1 MALNRQREACFLRQ
15 NRCMSC
21 HRNTDLARADV
32 TARSLQARDALARP
46 LVVQHFAV
54 LDDVHTERIGGAG
67 IAPDHCIVARC
78 SGIGLQ
84 HGAVDRKARFVG
96 EVEVGRFF
104 HHVFARQDVGAYA
117 VQAHGVGAPYLRVL
131 CAGRHGH
138 VQIAAR
144 REHHVVVQ
152 VLRHAAPQRHGM
164 LVKRGVVLHH
174 VIRAHDGRVA
184 PCITRADIAFLQHRY
199 VFDAVVFSQVIRGG

>member
-1 MALNRQREACFLRQ
+1 MALNRQGESGFLRQ
-15 NRCMSC
+15 HRGMSR
-21 HRNTDLARADV
+21 HRNADLARADV

-46 LVVQHFAV
+46 LVVQDFAV
-54 LDDVHTERIGGAG
+54 LDDVHTQRVGSAG
-67 IAPDHCIVARC
+67 IAPDHCVMARRARV
-78 SGIGLQ
+78 GLQ

-104 HHVFARQDVGAYA
+104 HHVFAGQNVGAYA
-117 VQAHGVGAPYLRVL
+117 VQAHGVGAPDLRVL
-131 CAGRHGH
+131 RAGRHGH
-138 VQIAAR
+138 KQIAAR

-184 PCITRADIAFLQHRY
+184 PRIT
-199 VFDAVVFSQVIRGG
+199 